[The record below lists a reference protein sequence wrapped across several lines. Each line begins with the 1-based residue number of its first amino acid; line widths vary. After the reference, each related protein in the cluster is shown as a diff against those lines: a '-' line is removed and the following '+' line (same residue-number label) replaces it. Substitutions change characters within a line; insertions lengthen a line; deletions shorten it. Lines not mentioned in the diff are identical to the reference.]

1 MKRSSKDESS
11 GDRSGDAASFRPSA
25 SIESLKQRARILQEV
40 RSFFDDRDVLEVE
53 TPILCEAGAVDEHLE
68 PIRAEYHA
76 HSGARARPHYLMTS
90 PEHSMK
96 RLLAAGSGPIYQVS
110 RAFRDGERG
119 RLHNPEFTILEWY
132 RPGFDHVALMEEVEA
147 LLGRLLGAP
156 GPQGAETATPP
167 FARVTYREAFLDVL
181 GINPHRISADDL
193 SRIAGLEGIP
203 PPPDFDA
210 SDRDGWLNLML
221 MARVEDTLGF
231 ECPTFLI
238 DYPASQAALAK
249 VRDGDPPVA
258 ERFELYVRG
267 VEIANGYHE
276 LLDPR
281 EQESRFVAA
290 NEKRKAAGKPELPL
304 DPRLIAALEA
314 GVPECAGVAVGLDRV
329 VMLALGV
336 ETIDEVQAFPIDRA

>member
-1 MKRSSKDESS
+1 MRN
-11 GDRSGDAASFRPSA
+11 
-25 SIESLKQRARILQEV
+25 
-40 RSFFDDRDVLEVE
+40 FFDDRGVLEVE
-53 TPILCEAGAVDEHLE
+53 TPILCEAGAIDEHLE

-76 HSGARARPHYLMTS
+76 HSGAKPKPHYLMTS

-96 RLLAAGSGPIYQVS
+96 RLLAVGSGPIYQIT

-147 LLGRLLGAP
+147 LLGRLLEEQDP
-156 GPQGAETATPP
+156 KGPEKAARP
-167 FARVTYREAFLDVL
+167 FARVTYREAFLDAL
-181 GINPHRISADDL
+181 GINPHRVSPDDL
-193 SRIAGLEGIP
+193 SRIAGLEGVP
-203 PPPDFDA
+203 PPPDFDV
-210 SDRDGWLNLML
+210 SDRDGWLNLLL

-231 ECPTFLI
+231 ERPAFLI

-267 VEIANGYHE
+267 VELANGYHE

-281 EQESRFVAA
+281 EQERRFVAA
-290 NEKRKAAGKPELPL
+290 NEKRRAAGKSQLPS
-304 DPRLIAALEA
+304 DPLLIAALEA
-314 GVPECAGVAVGLDRV
+314 GIPHCAGVAVGLDRV
-329 VMLALGV
+329 VMLALGA